1 MTFFGYIFAICGWNI
16 IGITKANQDTRSQGR
31 ETGKIIKRL
40 QELYKIVELKES
52 DVEMALPRR

>member
-16 IGITKANQDTRSQGR
+16 IDITKANQDTRSQGR